1 MLANV
6 PYLVHGLV
14 PSSDVSL
21 QNKNSMSKILAYSFE
36 KILFMEPRFSST
48 KLGRAST
55 LMNLDNQYTFVV
67 ITHRV
72 TGIVCY
78 SKTWLTNF
86 VADNKEELYCL

>member
-21 QNKNSMSKILAYSFE
+21 QNNNSMSKILAYSFE

-55 LMNLDNQYTFVV
+55 LMNLDNQYTFV

-72 TGIVCY
+72 TRIVCY
-78 SKTWLTNF
+78 SKNWLTNF
-86 VADNKEELYCL
+86 VAENKEELYCL